1 MDIQPGSA
9 EMADFK
15 LGTPA
20 LVCRWRLAYGRLPLE
35 NRHLRALSQRAVNGG
50 PVSTQL
56 IAWAKQHIE
65 WTLTDGSATCPD
77 GVLMLVVDDQ
87 GQAAMSVG
95 PYEELGEKTAAALAV
110 RAKQAAGEGCETGIA
125 PELLMAVRGQGLV
138 VGAAQGAKV
147 CGAATLVLDL
157 ARAFG
162 LEASRDEHLAEG
174 LLANSPDAAPGDACA
189 YDEVF
194 LVSDEHGVVAATDC
208 AGSVAERLHAAYVK
222 LLDSMDKRQ

>member
-20 LVCRWRLAYGRLPLE
+20 LVCRWRLAYSKLPLE
-35 NRHLRALSQRAVNGG
+35 NRHLRALSQRVVNGAH
-50 PVSTQL
+50 VSAQL

-65 WTLTDGSATCPD
+65 WTLTDGSFDCPN

-95 PYEELGEKTAAALAV
+95 PYEELGEKTVAALAI
-110 RAKQAAGEGCETGIA
+110 RAKQSAGEGLETGVA
-125 PELLMAVRGQGLV
+125 PELLAAVRGNTV
-138 VGAAQGAKV
+138 VLGAAKGAKV
-147 CGAATLVLDL
+147 CGAATLMVDL

-162 LEASRDEHLAEG
+162 FEGERDESLAEG
-174 LLANSPDAAPGDACA
+174 LPTADTSAF
-189 YDEVF
+189 DEVF
-194 LVSDEHGVVAATDC
+194 LISDEHGVVAATDC
-208 AGSVAERLHAAYVK
+208 SGPVAERLRAGYDK
-222 LLDSMDKRQ
+222 LLDSMDQRQ